1 MPNIRGIKYISLAEP
16 SGYGVAGR
24 RCLLGLAQS
33 GIPTTW
39 TPMVPGAGGP
49 LYYGPFNGAGLGD
62 GELDQFCNR
71 KIDYD
76 VVIVH
81 TVPEY
86 FPFWIEAERGRT
98 IIGHTVWETTAIP
111 AHWPALL
118 NSVDRLIVPCR
129 WNKTVFAQCGVTV
142 PIDVVP
148 HIADDAAG
156 SPGAL
161 TDRHDGDGYVFYT
174 IGVWSHRKALYCTVK
189 AFCEAFTADDPVTL
203 LIKTNPR
210 DLTVTG
216 LLRHFRRSVA
226 QAVRRVTRHYRRPP
240 RIRLMTDVLSD
251 SQIRRLHLR
260 GDCYVSL
267 CRGEGWGIGAFDA
280 AAHGNPVV
288 MTAFGGQLDY
298 LNRDLA
304 YLVNYE
310 LVPVINP
317 QAPLSYSPD
326 QRWAEPDIQHG
337 AQQLRDV
344 TAHPDE
350 ARARGRALQAEVLT
364 RFGERTVIEVLIS
377 AIAGARRQRPI
388 SPSSPVR
395 PTRVTKVGKYG
406 EPGTGSRT

>member
-1 MPNIRGIKYISLAEP
+1 MSSVGVKYISLAEP
-16 SGYGVAGR
+16 SGYGIAGK
-24 RCLLGLAQS
+24 RCLLALARA
-33 GIPTTW
+33 GVPVTW
-39 TPMVPGAGGP
+39 TPMVGG
-49 LYYGPFNGAGLGD
+49 YGTVMHYGPFGGSGVGD
-62 GELDQFCNR
+62 PDLDRFCNR

-111 AHWPALL
+111 EHWPALL
-118 NSVDRLIVPCR
+118 NAVDRLIVPCR
-129 WNKTVFAQCGVTV
+129 WNKTVFEECGVTV

-148 HIADDAAG
+148 HIADDG
-156 SPGAL
+156 VEPGGAR
-161 TDRHDGDGYVFYT
+161 DGRQDGDGYVFYT
-174 IGVWSHRKALYCTVK
+174 IGVWSNRKALDCTVK

-203 LIKTNPR
+203 VIKTNPR

-216 LLRHFRRSVA
+216 PLRLVRRSVA
-226 QAVRRVTRHYRRPP
+226 HAVHRVTGQYTRPP
-240 RIRLMTDVLSD
+240 RIRLVTDVLSD
-251 SQIRRLHLR
+251 DEIRQLHIR

-298 LNRDLA
+298 LDRELA
-304 YLVNYE
+304 YLVDYK

-317 QAPLSYSPD
+317 AAPRSYSPD
-326 QRWAEPDIQHG
+326 QLWAEPDIRHG

-344 TAHPDE
+344 LANPE
-350 ARARGRALQAEVLT
+350 AGRTRGRALQAALLA
-364 RFGERTVIEVLIS
+364 RFGARTVIEGLVPVM
-377 AIAGARRQRPI
+377 AAARGGR
-388 SPSSPVR
+388 SSSGSSGVR
-395 PTRVTKVGKYG
+395 PTRAARAGRYG
-406 EPGTGSRT
+406 EPGTDSRT